1 MSLAAQ
7 MTKNKDGSMRQ
18 VIIALMLL
26 LLVGLPGQAVAQ
38 EADSEDAA
46 ELVQEYMDR
55 AVELVQE
62 QEEPDPDQLAS
73 SLREMAEEIFDFE
86 LMSRMSLG
94 RHWHSFDQEQ
104 KQDFVQKFTTLLE
117 ENYLGRMDEHMQ
129 EVEDFSREDM
139 QVTGHTLLSS
149 KRAEV
154 ESKILYQDQEIP
166 VNYRLAYDGKG
177 WKVYDAHVEGVSLIQ
192 NYRSQFDKL
201 LQRGSVQ
208 DLLQRIEQKLQDS
221 DPEDLEDIT

>member
-1 MSLAAQ
+1 
-7 MTKNKDGSMRQ
+7 MRQ
-18 VIIALMLL
+18 AIIGLMLL
-26 LLVGLPGQAVAQ
+26 LLVALPGQVGAQ
-38 EADSEDAA
+38 EAESEEAA
-46 ELVQEYMDR
+46 DLVREYMDQ
-55 AVELVQE
+55 AVELIQDE
-62 QEEPDPDQLAS
+62 DEPDPDQLAS

-104 KQDFVQKFTTLLE
+104 KEEFVQQFTTLLE

-129 EVEDFSREDM
+129 EVQDFSREDM

-154 ESKILYQDQEIP
+154 ESKISYQDQEIP
-166 VNYRLAYDGKG
+166 VNYRLAYDGTD
-177 WKVYDAHVEGVSLIQ
+177 WKVYDVYVEGVSLIQ

-201 LQRGSVQ
+201 LQRGSAQ
-208 DLLQRIEQKLQDS
+208 DLLQKIEKKLQEG